1 MYKIKLLIL
10 LLLNFILTSCVSNNQ
25 SNDKKL
31 SVGYIG
37 GEYDGLLLSNTL
49 RSYLNSFNML
59 DKNSSYEIRA
69 SISHSSSL
77 FVTNIDNTSDRE
89 RITSIINIEIFE
101 KEKNCFTYSFK
112 NDVSQFYILASSDKF
127 ISNKSALEEIKL
139 ESTEYLTKKFI
150 NNLSKDSFDCNKKK

>member
-1 MYKIKLLIL
+1 
-10 LLLNFILTSCVSNNQ
+10 
-25 SNDKKL
+25 
-31 SVGYIG
+31 
-37 GEYDGLLLSNTL
+37 
-49 RSYLNSFNML
+49 ML
-59 DKNSSYEIRA
+59 DKNSNYEIQA
-69 SISHSSSL
+69 SISHSNSL

-89 RITSIINIEIFE
+89 RITSVINIEIFDN
-101 KEKNCFTYSFK
+101 EKNCFTYSYK

>member
-1 MYKIKLLIL
+1 MYKIIVWIL
-10 LLLNFILTSCVSNNQ
+10 LFLNFILTSCVSNNQ
-25 SNDKKL
+25 LNDKKL

-49 RSYLNSFNML
+49 TSYLNSFNML
-59 DKNSSYEIRA
+59 DKNSNYEIQA

-77 FVTNIDNTSDRE
+77 FVTNIDKTSDRE
-89 RITSIINIEIFE
+89 RITSVIDIKIFD

-139 ESTEYLTKKFI
+139 ESSEYLTKKFI
-150 NNLSKDSFDCNKKK
+150 NDLSEDSFACN

>member
-10 LLLNFILTSCVSNNQ
+10 LLINFFLTSCVSNNQ
-25 SNDKKL
+25 LNDKKL
-31 SVGYIG
+31 SVSYIG

-49 RSYLNSFNML
+49 TSYLNSLNML
-59 DKNSSYEIRA
+59 DRDSNYEIKA
-69 SISHSSSL
+69 SISHSNSL
-77 FVTNIDNTSDRE
+77 FVTNIDKTSDRE
-89 RITSIINIEIFE
+89 RITSVIDIKIFD

-139 ESTEYLTKKFI
+139 ESSEYLTKKFI
-150 NNLSKDSFDCNKKK
+150 NDLSEDSFACN

>member
-1 MYKIKLLIL
+1 
-10 LLLNFILTSCVSNNQ
+10 
-25 SNDKKL
+25 
-31 SVGYIG
+31 
-37 GEYDGLLLSNTL
+37 
-49 RSYLNSFNML
+49 ML
-59 DKNSSYEIRA
+59 DRSSNYEIRA

-89 RITSIINIEIFE
+89 RVTSVINIEIFD

-112 NDVSQFYILASSDKF
+112 SDVSQFYILASSDKF

-150 NNLSKDSFDCNKKK
+150 NNLSKDSFDCN

>member
-10 LLLNFILTSCVSNNQ
+10 LLLNYILSGCVSNNQ
-25 SNDKKL
+25 LNDKKL

-49 RSYLNSFNML
+49 RAYLNSFNML
-59 DKNSSYEIRA
+59 DRDSNYEIQA
-69 SISHSSSL
+69 SISHTSSL

-89 RITSIINIEIFE
+89 RIASFIDIKIFD
-101 KEKNCFTYSFK
+101 KEKNCFTYSFE
-112 NDVSQFYILASSDKF
+112 NNVSQFFILASSDKF

-150 NNLSKDSFDCNKKK
+150 NNLSEDSFDCK